1 MSTSSFQTRYKKNI
15 VLQDQKNMS
24 LVQLF
29 RNGWKFY
36 ATFGIAAHIANI
48 PEHTPLKGKSP
59 IGI

>member
-1 MSTSSFQTRYKKNI
+1 
-15 VLQDQKNMS
+15 MS